1 LYRDIVEIPRAPRK
15 SAGSRKR
22 ESAADEE
29 RCLVV
34 KMTGTESND
43 FTFSGK
49 HLMLS
54 FVGCKVDLDDM
65 AAIRSDMVKAIQAVG
80 ASILGQAESR
90 FTPHGVSIV
99 FLLAE
104 SHASIHTYPEHN
116 ACFLDIFTC
125 GRTLRIEAFS
135 ETLQRLWRPE
145 HVSIELKE
153 RS

>member
-1 LYRDIVEIPRAPRK
+1 MRGLIGAKWSEN
-15 SAGSRKR
+15 SAGGVPSR
-22 ESAADEE
+22 D
-29 RCLVV
+29 
-34 KMTGTESND
+34 MTKTESPE
-43 FTFSGK
+43 FSFSGK

-54 FVGCKVDLDDM
+54 FLGCKVDLNDLGIIRRDM
-65 AAIRSDMVKAIQAVG
+65 MTAIQAVG
-80 ASILGQAESR
+80 ASVMAEAESQ
-90 FTPHGVSIV
+90 FSPHGVSIV

-125 GRTLRIEAFS
+125 GRTLRIEAFG
-135 ETLQRLWRPE
+135 ETLQHLWRPE

>member
-1 LYRDIVEIPRAPRK
+1 
-15 SAGSRKR
+15 
-22 ESAADEE
+22 
-29 RCLVV
+29 
-34 KMTGTESND
+34 
-43 FTFSGK
+43 
-49 HLMLS
+49 MLS
-54 FVGCKVDLDDM
+54 FVGCEVDLNDLGIVKRDM
-65 AAIRSDMVKAIQAVG
+65 MTAIQAVG
-80 ASILGQAESR
+80 ASVVAEAESQ
-90 FTPHGVSIV
+90 FSPHGVSIV

-125 GRTLRIEAFS
+125 GRTLRIEAFG